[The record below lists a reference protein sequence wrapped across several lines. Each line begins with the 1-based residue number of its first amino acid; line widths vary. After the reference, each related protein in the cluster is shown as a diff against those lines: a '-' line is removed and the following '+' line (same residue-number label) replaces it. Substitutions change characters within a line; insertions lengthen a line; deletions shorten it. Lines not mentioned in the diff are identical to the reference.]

1 MKGRTPSPTTSA
13 SRLQLKNNMIIYKE
27 VRKVKA
33 PRRTKA
39 NTDRGKKHADKKTF
53 ALICS
58 IMHGLRMQ

>member
-1 MKGRTPSPTTSA
+1 MKGRTPSPTTFA

-33 PRRTKA
+33 PRR
-39 NTDRGKKHADKKTF
+39 NTNRGKKHADKKTF